1 MYPQQGHQMQRNQ
14 NFFSQDRGSMGAENH
29 HGNRMQ
35 KQHTKPSYNK
45 ERPRDQQKDR
55 KHYKSQLLEDFR
67 SRNRKIEFA
76 ELRDHIVEFSQDQ
89 HGSRFIQQKFET
101 ASQDEK
107 NQIFEEILP
116 HVLELVVDVFG
127 N

>member
-1 MYPQQGHQMQRNQ
+1 
-14 NFFSQDRGSMGAENH
+14 MG
-29 HGNRMQ
+29 
-35 KQHTKPSYNK
+35 NK
-45 ERPRDQQKDR
+45 DGYKDR

-67 SRNRKIEFA
+67 SRNRKIEFS

-101 ASQDEK
+101 ASVDEK
-107 NQIFEEILP
+107 NLIFEEIMP
-116 HVLELVVDVFG
+116 HALELIVDVFG